1 MIKSLLVIIAPLVFL
16 IDCALFVTWVTMLS
30 VDGIGRPTRFSLRSL
45 LIAMTVIAIHFGL
58 IAAITFSF

>member
-16 IDCALFVTWVTMLS
+16 IDCALFVTWVTMMS